1 MAIKVTKEGGRWV
14 ARFPWSVETKDI
26 VKAAGFSFKSDEKL
40 WVTTDPVIAARL
52 DPQAAAVANAQIAA
66 SRATNAQVAVPAP
79 AGLAYLP
86 YQLAGIA
93 ALQTRS
99 NVLLADEMGL
109 GKTIQ
114 VIGLLNSDPAL
125 KRVLIVCPAS
135 LKINWL
141 RELNKWLVK
150 PRAIEIAEGSEFP
163 ADAEIVIINF
173 DILTKHRKAMM
184 MMAGGWDL
192 IVVDESHKIKNEKAQ
207 RTVAL
212 LGRWHRDPELRVPGV
227 PAGKKVFLT
236 GTPIVN
242 RPNELWTTVR
252 TLDPQ
257 GLGSSFFTF
266 MKRYCAGYQGSYGWD
281 FNGASNLEELQ
292 QRLRSGIM
300 VRRMKD
306 EVLKELPAKR
316 RQVIMI
322 PPTSAAAKGAVEA
335 ERRMFAKYE
344 AAIAAAEKAAQEARA
359 RGDRDGYRAA
369 IKSLHAANKI
379 AFEDMAR
386 VRHDTAVAKIP
397 EVIEHLEMVLEAQD
411 KVVVFVHH
419 HDVGHALEAAF
430 PGAAVITGETKPAD
444 RITEQDKFQHD
455 DNCRVAICSIM
466 AAGVGLTLTAAQ
478 HVVFAELDWVPG
490 NISQAE
496 DRLHRIGQLGS
507 VLVTHLVFDDSVDSI
522 MAQTIIN
529 KQEVIEAA
537 MDNRPKAVATPTP
550 PPVQPALPLPRP
562 PQPQPIKV
570 REINYPTDPADLDN
584 VPF

>member
-1 MAIKVTKEGGRWV
+1 MTIKITKEGARWV
-14 ARFPWSVETKDI
+14 ARFPWSVQTKDI

-52 DPQAAAVANAQIAA
+52 DPQAAAVANAQIEA
-66 SRATNAQVAVPAP
+66 SRATNAKVAVPAP

-93 ALQTRS
+93 ALRTRS

-114 VIGLLNSDPAL
+114 IIGLLNSDPAL

-150 PRAIEIAEGSEFP
+150 ARSIKIAEGSEFP

-184 MMAGGWDL
+184 EGGWDL
-192 IVVDESHKIKNEKAQ
+192 IVIDESHKIKNEKAQ

-212 LGRWHRDPELRVPGV
+212 LGRWHRDPALRVPAV

-242 RPNELWTTVR
+242 RPNELWTTVSA
-252 TLDPQ
+252 LDPQ
-257 GLGSSFFTF
+257 GLGSSFFAF
-266 MKRYCAGYQGSYGWD
+266 MKRYCAGYEGSYGWD

-316 RQVIMI
+316 RQVIMV

-335 ERRMFAKYE
+335 ERRLFAQYE

-359 RGDRDGYRAA
+359 KGDRDGYRAA
-369 IKSLHAANKI
+369 IKSLHSATKV
-379 AFEDMAR
+379 AFEDMSR

-419 HDVGHALEAAF
+419 HDVMHALEAAF

-444 RITEQDKFQHD
+444 RILEQDKFQHHD
-455 DNCRVAICSIM
+455 DCRVAICSIM

-522 MAQTIIN
+522 MAQTIIS

-537 MDNRPKAVATPTP
+537 TTNRPRAVETP
-550 PPVQPALPLPRP
+550 PAQPALPFVKTLST
-562 PQPQPIKV
+562 PQPITV